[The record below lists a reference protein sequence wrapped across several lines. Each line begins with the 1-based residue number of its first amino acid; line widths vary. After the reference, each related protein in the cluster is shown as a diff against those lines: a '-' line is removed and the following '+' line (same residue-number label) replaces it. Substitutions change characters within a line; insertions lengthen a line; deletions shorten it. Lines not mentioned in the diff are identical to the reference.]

1 MMKKE
6 DINKKNSATWCR
18 VNEDGNATGWRKR
31 FTELFGGEFVKNIA
45 VWEWK
50 EDLPEPEPE
59 PEVKVI
65 KPAVKSW
72 VVPKPNGK
80 KDVITNLSKYCKE
93 HKLDD
98 SAIYRVLNGER
109 NHHKGYRIQRGD

>member
-6 DINKKNSATWCR
+6 DVNKKHTRTWTRINDDSKSPKWRR
-18 VNEDGNATGWRKR
+18 V
-31 FTELFGGEFVKNIA
+31 FTEKFGGEFVKNIA

-59 PEVKVI
+59 IKLKPKVK
-65 KPAVKSW
+65 AW
-72 VVPKPNGK
+72 VVTRPNGK
-80 KDVITNLSKYCKE
+80 LDEITNLSKYCKE

-98 SAIYRVLNGER
+98 GAIYRVLNGQR
-109 NHHKGYRIQRGD
+109 NHHKGYKIQKKEID